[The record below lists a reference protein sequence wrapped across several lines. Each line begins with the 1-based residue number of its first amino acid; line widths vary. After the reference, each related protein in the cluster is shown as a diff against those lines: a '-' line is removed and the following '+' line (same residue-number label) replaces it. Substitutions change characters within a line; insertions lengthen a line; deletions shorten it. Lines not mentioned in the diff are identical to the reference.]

1 MSDRL
6 EGKEVDMRLMYT
18 GAALASVL
26 FCTILYIRYEIDQQ
40 GKKIRPPQP
49 NSDNEIKS
57 RAQSNLSCNFSITKT
72 YTSLYIILSPEEI
85 YEGHHWTKL
94 IF

>member
-49 NSDNEIKS
+49 NSDLLKQMRLNHVHKVIYP
-57 RAQSNLSCNFSITKT
+57 ATFQSQKLTPH
-72 YTSLYIILSPEEI
+72 YT
-85 YEGHHWTKL
+85 
-94 IF
+94 

>member
-40 GKKIRPPQP
+40 GKKMRPPQP
-49 NSDNEIKS
+49 DSASTFD
-57 RAQSNLSCNFSITKT
+57 
-72 YTSLYIILSPEEI
+72 
-85 YEGHHWTKL
+85 
-94 IF
+94 